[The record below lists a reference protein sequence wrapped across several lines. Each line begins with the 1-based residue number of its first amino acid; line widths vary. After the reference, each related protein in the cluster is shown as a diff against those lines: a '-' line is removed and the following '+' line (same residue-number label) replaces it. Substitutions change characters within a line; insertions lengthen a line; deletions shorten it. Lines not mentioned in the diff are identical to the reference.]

1 MSFLKSMIMNS
12 WFTYFIYF
20 NPLQILFLLML
31 KLSCLWSVR
40 TFSGCLMSV
49 FEQRYFECDKM
60 SQPYLMLFL
69 PQTWKKLFSQE
80 ALVPF
85 SRRWHLELQSGNQRW
100 PLLSGWMLFQS
111 FPVSSTR
118 KYELFR

>member
-1 MSFLKSMIMNS
+1 MTNEFFKKYDYELLVHVFHIFQSVADI
-12 WFTYFIYF
+12 
-20 NPLQILFLLML
+20 ILIDD
-31 KLSCLWSVR
+31 CLWSVR